1 MTRFRTESPRCR
13 TALKK
18 HYHIS
23 VEMRVCQNHCLVYG
37 CLRSFACHLQRMFE
51 YIPSYMRNPYPW
63 IATAKKLSLTALRH
77 GQEGWLA
84 MWLVA
89 GLCQSEK
96 TCCFR
101 QGD

>member
-1 MTRFRTESPRCR
+1 
-13 TALKK
+13 
-18 HYHIS
+18 
-23 VEMRVCQNHCLVYG
+23 
-37 CLRSFACHLQRMFE
+37 MFE